1 MIIKSYEL
9 NKINLK
15 KNNIY
20 LLYGENEGLKNK
32 VINDIFK
39 EFSNNAYKYD
49 EKEILDNKE
58 NFFNSVLS
66 KSFFE
71 TKKFIMILRSTDK
84 IVSVIEDVLE
94 KITNDTKIILLAGIL
109 EKKSKLRLLFEK
121 NKNIVC
127 IPFYSDNDQ
136 TLSSIASSYFKERKI
151 PVSQEI
157 INLLVARSRGDRLN
171 LNNEI
176 TKIENFINNK
186 KKINI
191 NDILKLTNLAE
202 NYSVNELVDSCLA
215 KKTKLRLLFEK
226 NKNIICIPFY
236 ADNKQTLSNIANSYF
251 KEKKIP
257 ISQEIIN
264 LLVARSRGD
273 RLNLNNEIIKIE
285 NFVNNKK
292 NININDILKLTNL
305 AENYSVTELVDNCL
319 AKRTAKTI
327 NILNENNYSAEDCI
341 LIIKTFLIK
350 ANRLNKLHNQTK
362 DNKNI
367 DQVITSFKPPI
378 FWKDKEIVKEQ
389 IKNWSIERI
398 ENLIYKI
405 NEIELLIK
413 KNSTNALNILFNFIV
428 TESNKTNN

>member
-32 VINDIFK
+32 VINDVFK
-39 EFSNNAYKYD
+39 EFLKNTYKYD

-58 NFFNSVLS
+58 NFFNSILS

-71 TKKFIMILRSTDK
+71 TKKFIIILRSSDK
-84 IVSVIEDVLE
+84 IVSIIEEIIE
-94 KITNDTKIILLAGIL
+94 KITEDTKIILFAGIL

-121 NKNIVC
+121 NKN
-127 IPFYSDNDQ
+127 
-136 TLSSIASSYFKERKI
+136 T
-151 PVSQEI
+151 
-157 INLLVARSRGDRLN
+157 
-171 LNNEI
+171 
-176 TKIENFINNK
+176 
-186 KKINI
+186 
-191 NDILKLTNLAE
+191 
-202 NYSVNELVDSCLA
+202 
-215 KKTKLRLLFEK
+215 
-226 NKNIICIPFY
+226 ICIPFY
-236 ADNKQTLSNIANSYF
+236 ADNNQTLSSIANSYF

-273 RLNLNNEIIKIE
+273 RLNLNNEITKIE
-285 NFVNNKK
+285 NFTKNKK
-292 NININDILKLTNL
+292 RIDISDIIKLTNL
-305 AENYSVTELVDNCL
+305 AENYSVTELVDSCL
-319 AKRTAKTI
+319 SKNSTKTI
-327 NILNENNYSAEDCI
+327 NILNENNYSTEDCI
-341 LIIKTFLIK
+341 LIIKTFLLK
-350 ANRLNKLHNQTK
+350 AKRLNKLQNQTK
-362 DNKNI
+362 NNKNI

-389 IKNWSIERI
+389 IKNWSLNKI

-413 KNSTNALNILFNFIV
+413 KNSTNSINILFDFII
-428 TESNKTNN
+428 TQSSKTNN

>member
-84 IVSVIEDVLE
+84 IVTIIEDVLE

-121 NKNIVC
+121 NKNIIC

-136 TLSSIASSYFKERKI
+136 TLSTVANSYFRERKI

-157 INLLVARSRGDRLN
+157 INLLVARSRGDRFN

-215 KKTKLRLLFEK
+215 KKTM
-226 NKNIICIPFY
+226 
-236 ADNKQTLSNIANSYF
+236 
-251 KEKKIP
+251 
-257 ISQEIIN
+257 
-264 LLVARSRGD
+264 
-273 RLNLNNEIIKIE
+273 
-285 NFVNNKK
+285 
-292 NININDILKLTNL
+292 
-305 AENYSVTELVDNCL
+305 
-319 AKRTAKTI
+319 KTI

-350 ANRLNKLHNQTK
+350 AKRLNKLQNQNK

-367 DQVITSFKPPI
+367 DQIITSFKPPI

-389 IKNWSIERI
+389 IKNWSANKI

-413 KNSTNALNILFNFIV
+413 KNSSNSINILFDFII
-428 TESNKTNN
+428 TQSNKTNN

>member
-1 MIIKSYEL
+1 MIVKSFEL

-15 KNNIY
+15 NNNIY

-39 EFSNNAYKYD
+39 EFLKNTYKYD

-58 NFFNSVLS
+58 NFFNSILS

-71 TKKFIMILRSTDK
+71 TKKLIIILRSSDK
-84 IVSVIEDVLE
+84 IVSIIEEILE
-94 KITNDTKIILLAGIL
+94 KITEDVKIILLTGIL

-121 NKNIVC
+121 NKNIIC

-136 TLSSIASSYFKERKI
+136 TLSSIASSYFKEREI

-157 INLLVARSRGDRLN
+157 INLLVTRSRGDRLN
-171 LNNEI
+171 INNEMN
-176 TKIENFINNK
+176 KIENFIKNK
-186 KKINI
+186 KKVSI

-202 NYSVNELVDSCLA
+202 NYSVNELVDNCLA
-215 KKTKLRLLFEK
+215 KK
-226 NKNIICIPFY
+226 
-236 ADNKQTLSNIANSYF
+236 
-251 KEKKIP
+251 
-257 ISQEIIN
+257 
-264 LLVARSRGD
+264 
-273 RLNLNNEIIKIE
+273 
-285 NFVNNKK
+285 
-292 NININDILKLTNL
+292 
-305 AENYSVTELVDNCL
+305 
-319 AKRTAKTI
+319 TAKTI
-327 NILNENNYSAEDCI
+327 NILNENNYSTEDCI

-350 ANRLNKLHNQTK
+350 AKRLSKLQNQTK

-389 IKNWSIERI
+389 TKNWSINKI

-413 KNSTNALNILFNFIV
+413 KNSSSSINILFDFIV
-428 TESNKTNN
+428 AQSNKANN

>member
-1 MIIKSYEL
+1 MIVKSYEL
-9 NKINLK
+9 NKIYLK
-15 KNNIY
+15 RNNIY

-39 EFSNNAYKYD
+39 EFLKNTYKYD

-58 NFFNSVLS
+58 NFFNSILS

-71 TKKFIMILRSTDK
+71 TKKIIMISRSSDK
-84 IVSVIEDVLE
+84 IVSIIEEILE
-94 KITNDTKIILLAGIL
+94 KITEDVKIILLTGIL

-121 NKNIVC
+121 NKNIIC

-157 INLLVARSRGDRLN
+157 INLLVTRSRGDRLN
-171 LNNEI
+171 INNEMN
-176 TKIENFINNK
+176 KIENFIKNK
-186 KKINI
+186 KKVSI

-215 KKTKLRLLFEK
+215 KKT
-226 NKNIICIPFY
+226 
-236 ADNKQTLSNIANSYF
+236 
-251 KEKKIP
+251 
-257 ISQEIIN
+257 
-264 LLVARSRGD
+264 
-273 RLNLNNEIIKIE
+273 
-285 NFVNNKK
+285 
-292 NININDILKLTNL
+292 
-305 AENYSVTELVDNCL
+305 
-319 AKRTAKTI
+319 AKTI
-327 NILNENNYSAEDCI
+327 NILNENNYSTEDCI

-350 ANRLNKLHNQTK
+350 AKRLSKLQNQTK

-389 IKNWSIERI
+389 TKNWSINKI

-413 KNSTNALNILFNFIV
+413 KNSSSSINILFDFIV
-428 TESNKTNN
+428 AQSNKANN